1 VSDLTGEIIDNRY
14 ELKRVV
20 AAGGMATIYYA
31 LDLRLD
37 RPVAVKIM
45 HPHLANDED
54 FVSRFIREAKAA
66 AALAHP
72 NIVAI
77 QDQGWNQG
85 GVPAV
90 FIVMEYIEG
99 FTLRDLIN
107 EQGALGVTESLRY
120 FAPVIAAMSAAH
132 SAGILHRDI
141 KPENI
146 LISKDGR
153 VKIADFGLAKG
164 PQLGATLTVESSV
177 ILGSVSY
184 LSPEQVQRGLSDV
197 RSDVYSLGIVLF
209 EMLTGKKPF
218 DGESPIQIAYMHVN
232 ENISAPSVLNPS
244 IPIELDEIVLKA
256 AANNPDKRYK
266 DAGAMQEQVLG
277 LLTKLDPNRRQMSL
291 ELDIPIPKSKISKS
305 SKKSKEKRSKF
316 ELLKNVTTQ
325 LDLKRGNPMRENT
338 NSTAKTAKGKRKVSN
353 RVKRNRFIALAIV
366 VLIIATT
373 WYKISGPGNKIL
385 IPSLAGMT
393 QNQAAKTIEKLGL
406 KIDVTEKV
414 FSEDVPTGKIITS
427 DPAGGGRVDVAGT
440 VHLIIS
446 KGKERIKVPELTGLT
461 IDSATVALDE
471 ANLKIGRVTEEF
483 SATLE
488 AGFLIGSNPAASS
501 DVRKDSTVD
510 LIVSKGIEQVKVS
523 NYQGKTSDQAQN
535 ELSAAGLIVSSKYEY
550 SDNIPVGT
558 VISQT
563 PNDVATVGKGEKIT
577 LVISKGPSKIFIPNV
592 YSLSKLAATKILEDL
607 GFKVEYK
614 YMAKKKMV
622 TNISP
627 KSGVAVTPGSTVTI
641 TLG

>member
-1 VSDLTGEIIDNRY
+1 MSDLTGELIDNRY
-14 ELKRVV
+14 QLKRVV

-54 FVSRFIREAKAA
+54 FVGRFIREAKAA

-77 QDQGWNQG
+77 QDQGWNEG

-99 FTLRDLIN
+99 FTLRDVIA

-120 FAPVIAAMSAAH
+120 FAPVISAMSAAH
-132 SAGILHRDI
+132 KAGILHRDI

-153 VKIADFGLAKG
+153 VKVADFGLAKG
-164 PQLGATLTVESSV
+164 AQLGSTLTVESSV

-184 LSPEQVQRGLSDV
+184 LSPEQVQRGLSDM

-232 ENISAPSVLNPS
+232 ENVAAPSTLNPS
-244 IPIELDEIVLKA
+244 IPSELDEIVLKA
-256 AANNPDKRYK
+256 TANNPDKRFK
-266 DAGAMQEQVLG
+266 DAGAMHEKVLA

-291 ELDIPIPKSKISKS
+291 ELDIPIPKGKSPKKKRDKS
-305 SKKSKEKRSKF
+305 SKF
-316 ELLKNVTTQ
+316 DIIKNITTQ
-325 LDLKRGNPMRENT
+325 LDLKRGNEMRET
-338 NSTAKTAKGKRKVSN
+338 SGTSKRKRKVSN
-353 RVKRNRFIALAIV
+353 RVKRNRAIALLIV
-366 VLIIATT
+366 LLIIGTS
-373 WYKISGPGNKIL
+373 WYRISGPGNKIVV
-385 IPSLAGMT
+385 PSLAGMSQT
-393 QNQAAKTIEKLGL
+393 QAASAVAELGL
-406 KIDVTEKV
+406 KVDVIQEV
-414 FSEDVPTGKIITS
+414 FSEDIPKGKVITS
-427 DPAGGGRVDVAGT
+427 DPAGGGRVEIAGT

-446 KGKERIKVPELTGLT
+446 KGKDRIEVPDLVGLTVEEAAAALKKSDLKVGRVSEKYSDTFETGLL
-461 IDSATVALDE
+461 IDGIPTS
-471 ANLKIGRVTEEF
+471 
-483 SATLE
+483 
-488 AGFLIGSNPAASS
+488 GSP
-501 DVRKDSTVD
+501 VRKDSTVD
-510 LIVSKGIEQVKVS
+510 LIVSKGLEQVELT
-523 NYQGKTSDQAQN
+523 NFQGKTSDQAQS
-535 ELSAAGLIVSSKYEY
+535 ELTAAGLIVSSKYEY
-550 SDNIPVGT
+550 SDSIPVGT

-563 PNDVATVGKGEKIT
+563 PSDVSTIGKGQKIE

-607 GFKVEYK
+607 GFKVEFK
-614 YMAKKKMV
+614 YIAKKKSV

-627 KSGVAVTPGSTVTI
+627 KSGTAATPGSTVTI

>member
-1 VSDLTGEIIDNRY
+1 MSDLTGELIDNRY
-14 ELKRVV
+14 LLKRVV

-54 FVSRFIREAKAA
+54 FVGRFIREAKAA

-77 QDQGWNQG
+77 QDQGWNES

-99 FTLRDLIN
+99 FTLRDVIS
-107 EQGALGVTESLRY
+107 EQGALGVNESLRY
-120 FAPVIAAMSAAH
+120 FAPVLSAMSAAH
-132 SAGILHRDI
+132 KSGILHRDI

-164 PQLGATLTVESSV
+164 AQLGSTLTVESSV

-184 LSPEQVQRGLSDV
+184 LSPEQVQRGLSDM

-218 DGESPIQIAYMHVN
+218 DGETPIQIAYMHVN
-232 ENISAPSVLNPS
+232 ENVAAPSTLNSS
-244 IPIELDEIVLKA
+244 IPADLDEIVLKA
-256 AANNPDKRYK
+256 TANNPDKRFK
-266 DAGAMQEQVLG
+266 DAGEMHEQVLA
-277 LLTKLDPNRRQMSL
+277 LLTKLDPIRRQMSL
-291 ELDIPIPKSKISKS
+291 ELDIPIPKGKS
-305 SKKSKEKRSKF
+305 PKRKREKPNKF
-316 ELLKNVTTQ
+316 DIIKNITTQ
-325 LDLKRGNPMRENT
+325 LDLKRGNVMRENSGT
-338 NSTAKTAKGKRKVSN
+338 TKRKRKVSN
-353 RVKRNRFIALAIV
+353 RVKRNRAIALLIV
-366 VLIIATT
+366 LLIIGTS
-373 WYKISGPGNKIL
+373 WYRISGPGNKIVV
-385 IPSLAGMT
+385 PSLAGMSQT
-393 QNQAAKTIEKLGL
+393 QAAKAVAELGL
-406 KIDVTEKV
+406 KVDVIQEV
-414 FSEDVPTGKIITS
+414 FSEDVPKGKVITS

-440 VHLIIS
+440 VHLIVS
-446 KGKERIKVPELTGLT
+446 KGKDRIEVPNLAGLT
-461 IDSATVALDE
+461 IEEAIALLKSK
-471 ANLKIGRVTEEF
+471 NLKIGRVNEVF
-483 SATLE
+483 SDELE
-488 AGFLIGSNPAASS
+488 AGLLIDGNPSSGSP
-501 DVRKDSTVD
+501 VRKDSTID
-510 LIVSKGIEQVKVS
+510 LIVSKGLEQVELS
-523 NYQGKTSDQAQN
+523 NFQGKTSDQAQS
-535 ELSAAGLIVSSKYEY
+535 ELTAAGLIVSSKYEY
-550 SDNIPVGT
+550 SDSIPIGT

-563 PNDVATVGKGEKIT
+563 PSDVSTVGKGEKIE

-607 GFKVEYK
+607 GFKVEFK
-614 YMAKKKMV
+614 YIAKKKSV
-622 TNISP
+622 TNVSP
-627 KSGVAVTPGSTVTI
+627 KTGTAVTPGSTVTI

>member
-1 VSDLTGEIIDNRY
+1 MSDLTGEIIDNRY
-14 ELKRVV
+14 QLKRVV

-54 FVSRFIREAKAA
+54 FVGRFIREAKAA

-77 QDQGWNQG
+77 QDQGWNEG

-99 FTLRDLIN
+99 FTLRDVIA

-120 FAPVIAAMSAAH
+120 FAPVIAAMSVAH
-132 SAGILHRDI
+132 NAGILHRDI

-184 LSPEQVQRGLSDV
+184 LSPEQVQRGLSDM

-232 ENISAPSVLNPS
+232 ENVAAPSTLNAS
-244 IPIELDEIVLKA
+244 IPPELDEIVLKA
-256 AANNPDKRYK
+256 TANNPDKRFK
-266 DAGAMQEQVLG
+266 DAGAMQEQVLT

-291 ELDIPIPKSKISKS
+291 ELDIPIPKGKAP
-305 SKKSKEKRSKF
+305 KKKREKLGK
-316 ELLKNVTTQ
+316 LDILKNITTQ
-325 LDLKRGNPMRENT
+325 LDLKRSNVMRESSGT
-338 NSTAKTAKGKRKVSN
+338 TKRKRKVST
-353 RVKRNRFIALAIV
+353 RVKRNRAIALLIV
-366 VLIIATT
+366 LTIVAAS
-373 WYKISGPGNKIL
+373 WYKISGPGNKIA

-393 QNQAAKTIEKLGL
+393 QKQAAKTVAELGL
-406 KIDVTEKV
+406 SVDVTEKV
-414 FSEDVPTGKIITS
+414 FSEDVPIGKVITS
-427 DPAGGGRVDVAGT
+427 DPAGGGRVAIAGT

-446 KGKERIKVPELTGLT
+446 KGKERLEVPELVGLT
-461 IDSATVALDE
+461 IELATAALNE
-471 ANLKIGRVTEEF
+471 KNLKIGRVTEKF

-488 AGFLIGSNPAASS
+488 AGLLIDGNPASGS
-501 DVRKDSTVD
+501 EVRKDSTVD
-510 LIVSKGIEQVKVS
+510 LIVSKGIEQVELT
-523 NYQGKTSDQAQN
+523 NFQGKTSDQAQS
-535 ELSAAGLIVSSKYEY
+535 ELTAAGLIVSSKYEY
-550 SDNIPVGT
+550 SDTIPVGT

-563 PNDVATVGKGEKIT
+563 PSDVATVGKGEKVLLI
-577 LVISKGPSKIFIPNV
+577 ISKGPSKIFVPNV

-607 GFKVEYK
+607 GFKVEFK
-614 YMAKKKMV
+614 YIAKKKSV

-627 KSGVAVTPGSTVTI
+627 KSGTAVSPGSTVTI

>member
-1 VSDLTGEIIDNRY
+1 MSDLTGELIDNRY
-14 ELKRVV
+14 QLKRVV

-54 FVSRFIREAKAA
+54 FVGRFIREAKAA

-77 QDQGWNQG
+77 QDQGWNEG

-99 FTLRDLIN
+99 FTLRDVIA

-120 FAPVIAAMSAAH
+120 FAPVISAMSAAH
-132 SAGILHRDI
+132 KAGILHRDI

-153 VKIADFGLAKG
+153 VKVADFGLAKG
-164 PQLGATLTVESSV
+164 AQLGSTLTVESSV

-184 LSPEQVQRGLSDV
+184 LSPEQVQRGLSDM

-232 ENISAPSVLNPS
+232 ENVAAPSTLNPS
-244 IPIELDEIVLKA
+244 IPSELDEIVLKA
-256 AANNPDKRYK
+256 TANNPDKRFK
-266 DAGAMQEQVLG
+266 DAGAMHEQVLA

-291 ELDIPIPKSKISKS
+291 ELDIPIPKGKSPKKKRDKS
-305 SKKSKEKRSKF
+305 SKF
-316 ELLKNVTTQ
+316 DIIKNITTQ
-325 LDLKRGNPMRENT
+325 LDLKRGNEMRET
-338 NSTAKTAKGKRKVSN
+338 SGTSKRKRKVSN
-353 RVKRNRFIALAIV
+353 RVKRNRAIALLIV
-366 VLIIATT
+366 LLIIGTS
-373 WYKISGPGNKIL
+373 WYRISGPGNKIVV
-385 IPSLAGMT
+385 PSLAGMSQT
-393 QNQAAKTIEKLGL
+393 QAASAVAELGL
-406 KIDVTEKV
+406 KVDVIQEV
-414 FSEDVPTGKIITS
+414 FSEDIPKGKVITS
-427 DPAGGGRVDVAGT
+427 DPAGGGRVEIAGT

-446 KGKERIKVPELTGLT
+446 KGKDRIEVPDLAGLTVEEAAAALKKSDLKVGRVSEKYSDTFETGLL
-461 IDSATVALDE
+461 IDGIPAS
-471 ANLKIGRVTEEF
+471 
-483 SATLE
+483 
-488 AGFLIGSNPAASS
+488 GSP
-501 DVRKDSTVD
+501 VRKDSTVD
-510 LIVSKGIEQVKVS
+510 LIVSKGLEQVELT
-523 NYQGKTSDQAQN
+523 NFQGKTSDQAQS
-535 ELSAAGLIVSSKYEY
+535 ELTAAGLIVSSKYEY
-550 SDNIPVGT
+550 SDSIPVGT

-563 PNDVATVGKGEKIT
+563 PSDVSSIGKGQKIE

-607 GFKVEYK
+607 GFKVEFK
-614 YMAKKKMV
+614 YIAKKKSV

-627 KSGVAVTPGSTVTI
+627 KSGTAATPGSTVTI

>member
-1 VSDLTGEIIDNRY
+1 VSDLTGELIDNRY
-14 ELKRVV
+14 QLKRVV

-54 FVSRFIREAKAA
+54 FVGRFIREAKAA

-77 QDQGWNQG
+77 QDQGWNEG

-99 FTLRDLIN
+99 FTLRDVIA

-120 FAPVIAAMSAAH
+120 FAPVISAMSAAH
-132 SAGILHRDI
+132 KAGILHRDI

-153 VKIADFGLAKG
+153 VKVADFGLAKG
-164 PQLGATLTVESSV
+164 AQLGSTLTVESSV

-184 LSPEQVQRGLSDV
+184 LSPEQVQRGLSDM

-232 ENISAPSVLNPS
+232 ENVAAPSTLNPS
-244 IPIELDEIVLKA
+244 IPSELDEIVLKA
-256 AANNPDKRYK
+256 TANNPDKRFK
-266 DAGAMQEQVLG
+266 DAGAMHEQVLA

-291 ELDIPIPKSKISKS
+291 ELDIPIPKGKSPKKKRDKS
-305 SKKSKEKRSKF
+305 SKF
-316 ELLKNVTTQ
+316 DIIKNITTQ
-325 LDLKRGNPMRENT
+325 LDLKRGHEMRET
-338 NSTAKTAKGKRKVSN
+338 SGTSKRKRKVSN
-353 RVKRNRFIALAIV
+353 RVKRNRAIALLIV
-366 VLIIATT
+366 LLIIGTS
-373 WYKISGPGNKIL
+373 WYRISGPGNRIVV
-385 IPSLAGMT
+385 PSLAGMSQT
-393 QNQAAKTIEKLGL
+393 QAASAVAELGL
-406 KIDVTEKV
+406 KVDVIQEV
-414 FSEDVPTGKIITS
+414 FSEDIPKGKVITS
-427 DPAGGGRVDVAGT
+427 DPAGGGRVEIAGT

-446 KGKERIKVPELTGLT
+446 KGKDRIEVPDLVGLTVEEAAAALKKSDLKVGRVSEKYSDTFETGLL
-461 IDSATVALDE
+461 IDGIPTS
-471 ANLKIGRVTEEF
+471 
-483 SATLE
+483 
-488 AGFLIGSNPAASS
+488 GSP
-501 DVRKDSTVD
+501 VRKDSTVD
-510 LIVSKGIEQVKVS
+510 LIVSKGLEQIDLANFK
-523 NYQGKTSDQAQN
+523 GKTSDQAQS
-535 ELSAAGLIVSSKYEY
+535 ELTAAGLIVSSKYEY
-550 SDNIPVGT
+550 SDSIPVGT

-563 PNDVATVGKGEKIT
+563 PSDVSTIGKGQKIE

-607 GFKVEYK
+607 GFKVEFK
-614 YMAKKKMV
+614 YIAKKKSV

-627 KSGVAVTPGSTVTI
+627 KSGTAATPGSTVTI

>member
-1 VSDLTGEIIDNRY
+1 MSDLTGELIDNRY
-14 ELKRVV
+14 LLKRVV

-54 FVSRFIREAKAA
+54 FVGRFIREAKAA

-77 QDQGWNQG
+77 QDQGWNESG
-85 GVPAV
+85 IPAV

-99 FTLRDLIN
+99 FTLRDVISD
-107 EQGALGVTESLRY
+107 QGALGVNESLRY
-120 FAPVIAAMSAAH
+120 FAPVLSAMSAAH
-132 SAGILHRDI
+132 KSGILHRDI

-153 VKIADFGLAKG
+153 VKVADFGLAKG
-164 PQLGATLTVESSV
+164 AQLGSTLTVESSV

-184 LSPEQVQRGLSDV
+184 LSPEQVQRGLSDM

-218 DGESPIQIAYMHVN
+218 DGETPIQIAYMHVN
-232 ENISAPSVLNPS
+232 ENVAAPSTLNSS
-244 IPIELDEIVLKA
+244 IPAELDEIVLKA
-256 AANNPDKRYK
+256 TANNPDKRFK
-266 DAGAMQEQVLG
+266 DAGEMHEQVLA

-291 ELDIPIPKSKISKS
+291 ELDIPIPKGKS
-305 SKKSKEKRSKF
+305 SKRKREKPSKF
-316 ELLKNVTTQ
+316 DIIKNITTQ
-325 LDLKRGNPMRENT
+325 LDLKRGNVMRENSGT
-338 NSTAKTAKGKRKVSN
+338 TKRKRKVSN
-353 RVKRNRFIALAIV
+353 RVKRNRAIALLIV
-366 VLIIATT
+366 LLIIGTS
-373 WYKISGPGNKIL
+373 WYRISGPGNKIVV
-385 IPSLAGMT
+385 PSLAGMSQT
-393 QNQAAKTIEKLGL
+393 QAANAVAELGL
-406 KIDVTEKV
+406 KVDVIQEV
-414 FSEDVPTGKIITS
+414 FSEDVPKGKVLTS

-446 KGKERIKVPELTGLT
+446 KGKDRIEVPDLAGLT
-461 IDSATVALDE
+461 VEAAAALLKSK
-471 ANLKIGRVTEEF
+471 NLKIGRVSEVF
-483 SATLE
+483 SDELE
-488 AGFLIGSNPAASS
+488 AGLLIDGNPSSGSP
-501 DVRKDSTVD
+501 VRKDSTID
-510 LIVSKGIEQVKVS
+510 LIISKGLEQVELS
-523 NYQGKTSDQAQN
+523 NFQGKTSDQAQS
-535 ELSAAGLIVSSKYEY
+535 ELTAAGLIVSSKYEY
-550 SDNIPVGT
+550 SDSIPIGT

-563 PNDVATVGKGEKIT
+563 PSDVSTVGKGEKIE

-607 GFKVEYK
+607 GFKVEFK
-614 YMAKKKMV
+614 YIAKKKSV
-622 TNISP
+622 TNVSP
-627 KSGVAVTPGSTVTI
+627 KTGTAVTPGSTVTI

>member
-1 VSDLTGEIIDNRY
+1 MSDLTGELIDNRY
-14 ELKRVV
+14 QLKRVV

-54 FVSRFIREAKAA
+54 FVGRFIREAKAA

-77 QDQGWNQG
+77 QDQGWNEG

-99 FTLRDLIN
+99 FTLRDVIA

-120 FAPVIAAMSAAH
+120 FAPVISAMSAAH
-132 SAGILHRDI
+132 KAGILHRDI

-153 VKIADFGLAKG
+153 VKVADFGLAKG
-164 PQLGATLTVESSV
+164 AQLGSTLTVESSV

-184 LSPEQVQRGLSDV
+184 LSPEQVQRGLSDM

-232 ENISAPSVLNPS
+232 ENVAAPSTLNSS
-244 IPIELDEIVLKA
+244 IPSELDEIVLKA
-256 AANNPDKRYK
+256 TANNPDKRFK
-266 DAGAMQEQVLG
+266 DAGAMHEQVLA

-291 ELDIPIPKSKISKS
+291 ELDIPIPKGKSPKKKRDKS
-305 SKKSKEKRSKF
+305 SKF
-316 ELLKNVTTQ
+316 DIIKNITTQ
-325 LDLKRGNPMRENT
+325 LDLKRSNEMRET
-338 NSTAKTAKGKRKVSN
+338 SGTSKRKRKVSN
-353 RVKRNRFIALAIV
+353 RVKRNRAIALLIV
-366 VLIIATT
+366 LLIIGTS
-373 WYKISGPGNKIL
+373 WYRISGPGNKIVV
-385 IPSLAGMT
+385 PSLAGMSQT
-393 QNQAAKTIEKLGL
+393 QAASAVAELGL
-406 KIDVTEKV
+406 KVDVIQEV
-414 FSEDVPTGKIITS
+414 FSEDIPKGKVITS
-427 DPAGGGRVDVAGT
+427 DPAGGGRVEIAGT

-446 KGKERIKVPELTGLT
+446 KGKDRIEVPDLVGLTVEEAAAALKKSDLKVGRVSEKYSDTFETGLL
-461 IDSATVALDE
+461 IDGIPAS
-471 ANLKIGRVTEEF
+471 
-483 SATLE
+483 
-488 AGFLIGSNPAASS
+488 GSP
-501 DVRKDSTVD
+501 VRKDSTVD
-510 LIVSKGIEQVKVS
+510 LIVSKGLEQVELT
-523 NYQGKTSDQAQN
+523 NFQGKTSDQAQS
-535 ELSAAGLIVSSKYEY
+535 ELTAAGLIVSSKYEY
-550 SDNIPVGT
+550 SDSIPVGT

-563 PNDVATVGKGEKIT
+563 PSDVSTIGKGQKIE

-607 GFKVEYK
+607 GFKVEFK
-614 YMAKKKMV
+614 YIAKKKSV

-627 KSGVAVTPGSTVTI
+627 KSGTAATPGSTVTI

>member
-1 VSDLTGEIIDNRY
+1 
-14 ELKRVV
+14 
-20 AAGGMATIYYA
+20 MATIYHA

-37 RPVAVKIM
+37 RQVAVKIM

-54 FVSRFIREAKAA
+54 FVNRFIREAKAA
-66 AALAHP
+66 ATLSHP

-77 QDQGWNQG
+77 QDQGWNEG

-99 FTLRDLIN
+99 FTLRDVITD
-107 EQGALGVTESLRY
+107 QGALGATEALRY
-120 FAPVIAAMSAAH
+120 FAPVVSAMAAAH
-132 SAGILHRDI
+132 KHGILHRDI

-164 PQLGATLTVESSV
+164 AEIGSTLTVESSV

-184 LSPEQVQRGLSDV
+184 LSPEQVQRGVSDV

-232 ENISAPSVLNPS
+232 ENIPAPSS
-244 IPIELDEIVLKA
+244 ITPTVPPELDEIVLKA

-277 LLTKLDPNRRQMSL
+277 VLSKLDPKRRQMSL
-291 ELDIPIPKSKISKS
+291 ELDIPIPRAKIEKKKRNKLDILKSI
-305 SKKSKEKRSKF
+305 
-316 ELLKNVTTQ
+316 TTQ
-325 LDLKRGNPMRENT
+325 IDLKRSNPMRENT
-338 NSTAKTAKGKRKVSN
+338 NSAKSNTGQTKRKRKASR
-353 RVKRNRFIALAIV
+353 RVKRNRAIALTIV
-366 VLIIATT
+366 LLIVLGS
-373 WYKISGPGNKIL
+373 WYKISGPGTKIA
-385 IPSLAGMT
+385 IPSLAGMSQT
-393 QNQAAKTIEKLGL
+393 QAAKTVGALGL
-406 KIDVTEKV
+406 KVDVKESV
-414 FSEDVPTGKIITS
+414 FSEDVAKGKVITS
-427 DPAGGGRVDVAGT
+427 DPAGGGRVAIAGT

-446 KGKERIKVPELTGLT
+446 KGKERIQVPELAGLT
-461 IDSATVALDE
+461 IEDATTALND
-471 ANLKIGRVTEEF
+471 AKLKVGRVTEKF
-483 SATLE
+483 SASQE
-488 AGFLIGSNPAASS
+488 AGLLIDGSPASGS

-510 LIVSKGIEQVKVS
+510 LIVSKGIEQVALT
-523 NYQGKTSDQAQN
+523 NYQGKTSDEAQN
-535 ELSAAGLIVSSKYEY
+535 ELTSAGLIVSSQYEY
-550 SDNIPVGT
+550 SDTIPIGT
-558 VISQT
+558 VISQN
-563 PNDVATVGKGEKIT
+563 PSDVTTVAKGEKVT
-577 LVISKGPSKIFIPNV
+577 LIVSKGPSKIFVPNV

-607 GFKVEYK
+607 GFKVDYR
-614 YMAKKKMV
+614 YIAKKKTV

-627 KSGVAVTPGSTVTI
+627 KVGAAVKPGSTITI

>member
-1 VSDLTGEIIDNRY
+1 MSDLTGELIDNRY
-14 ELKRVV
+14 QLQRVV
-20 AAGGMATIYYA
+20 ASGGMATIYHA

-37 RPVAVKIM
+37 RQVAVKIM

-54 FVSRFIREAKAA
+54 FVGRFIREAKAA

-77 QDQGWNQG
+77 QDQGWNEG

-99 FTLRDLIN
+99 FTLRDVIA

-120 FAPVIAAMSAAH
+120 FAPVISAMSAAH
-132 SAGILHRDI
+132 KNGILHRDL

-153 VKIADFGLAKG
+153 VKVADFGLAKG

-184 LSPEQVQRGLSDV
+184 LSPEQVQRGLSDM

-232 ENISAPSVLNPS
+232 ENVMAPSTLNS
-244 IPIELDEIVLKA
+244 NIPPELDEIVLKA
-256 AANNPDKRYK
+256 TANNPDKRFK
-266 DAGAMQEQVLG
+266 DAGALQEQILA
-277 LLTKLDPNRRQMSL
+277 LLAKLDPNRRQMSL
-291 ELDIPIPKSKISKS
+291 ELDIPIPKAKAPK
-305 SKKSKEKRSKF
+305 KKSEKRGK
-316 ELLKNVTTQ
+316 LDIIKNITTQ
-325 LDLKRGNPMRENT
+325 LDLKRGNVMRET
-338 NSTAKTAKGKRKVSN
+338 SGATKRKRKVSA
-353 RVKRNRFIALAIV
+353 RVKRNRAIAILIVLLIV
-366 VLIIATT
+366 VTS
-373 WYKISGPGNKIL
+373 WYRISGPGNKIVV
-385 IPSLAGMT
+385 PSLAGMSQT
-393 QNQAAKTIEKLGL
+393 QAAKTVAELGL
-406 KIDVTEKV
+406 KVEVTQEV
-414 FSEDVPTGKIITS
+414 FSEDVPKGKVITS
-427 DPAGGGRVDVAGT
+427 DPAGGGRVEIAGT
-440 VHLIIS
+440 VNLIIS
-446 KGKERIKVPELTGLT
+446 KGQDRIKVPDLVGLT
-461 IDSATVALDE
+461 LESAAAVLKSSD
-471 ANLKIGRVTEEF
+471 LKIGRVSEKF
-483 SATLE
+483 SENFE
-488 AGFLIGSNPAASS
+488 AGLLIDGNPSSGSP
-501 DVRKDSTVD
+501 VRKDSSID
-510 LIVSKGIEQVKVS
+510 LIISKGLEQVELT
-523 NYQGKTSDQAQN
+523 NFQGKTSDQAQS
-535 ELSAAGLIVSSKYEY
+535 ELTAAGLIANSKYEY
-550 SDNIPVGT
+550 SDTIPIGT

-563 PNDVATVGKGEKIT
+563 PSDVSTVGKGEKIT

-607 GFKVEYK
+607 GFKVEFK
-614 YMAKKKMV
+614 YIAKKKSV

-627 KSGVAVTPGSTVTI
+627 KSGTAVSPGSTVTI

>member
-1 VSDLTGEIIDNRY
+1 MSDLTGELIDNRY
-14 ELKRVV
+14 QLKRVV

-54 FVSRFIREAKAA
+54 FVGRFIREAKAA

-77 QDQGWNQG
+77 QDQGWNEG

-99 FTLRDLIN
+99 FTLRDVIA

-120 FAPVIAAMSAAH
+120 FAPVISAMSAAH
-132 SAGILHRDI
+132 KAGILHRDI

-153 VKIADFGLAKG
+153 VKVADFGLAKG
-164 PQLGATLTVESSV
+164 AQLGSTLTVESSV

-184 LSPEQVQRGLSDV
+184 LSPEQVQRGLSDM

-232 ENISAPSVLNPS
+232 ENVAAPSTLNPS
-244 IPIELDEIVLKA
+244 IPSELDEIVLKA
-256 AANNPDKRYK
+256 TANNPDKRFK
-266 DAGAMQEQVLG
+266 DAGAMHEQVLA

-291 ELDIPIPKSKISKS
+291 ELDIPIPKGKSPKKKRDKS
-305 SKKSKEKRSKF
+305 SKF
-316 ELLKNVTTQ
+316 DIIKNITTQ
-325 LDLKRGNPMRENT
+325 LDLKRGNEMRET
-338 NSTAKTAKGKRKVSN
+338 SGTSKRKRKVSN
-353 RVKRNRFIALAIV
+353 RVKRNRAIALLIV
-366 VLIIATT
+366 LLIIGTS
-373 WYKISGPGNKIL
+373 WYRISGPGNKIVV
-385 IPSLAGMT
+385 PSLAGMSQT
-393 QNQAAKTIEKLGL
+393 QAASAVAEMGL
-406 KIDVTEKV
+406 KVDVIQEV
-414 FSEDVPTGKIITS
+414 FSEDIPKGKVITS
-427 DPAGGGRVDVAGT
+427 DPAGGGRVEIAGT

-446 KGKERIKVPELTGLT
+446 KGKDRIEVPDLAGLTVEEAAAALKKSDLKVGRVSEKYSDTFETGLL
-461 IDSATVALDE
+461 IDGIPTS
-471 ANLKIGRVTEEF
+471 
-483 SATLE
+483 
-488 AGFLIGSNPAASS
+488 GSP
-501 DVRKDSTVD
+501 VRKDSTVD
-510 LIVSKGIEQVKVS
+510 LIVSKGLEQVELT
-523 NYQGKTSDQAQN
+523 NFQGKTSDQAQS
-535 ELSAAGLIVSSKYEY
+535 ELTAAGLIVSSKYEY
-550 SDNIPVGT
+550 SDSIPVGT

-563 PNDVATVGKGEKIT
+563 PSDVSTIGKGQKIE

-607 GFKVEYK
+607 GFKVEFK
-614 YMAKKKMV
+614 YIAKKKSV

-627 KSGVAVTPGSTVTI
+627 KSGTAATPGSTVTI

>member
-1 VSDLTGEIIDNRY
+1 MSDLTGELIDNRY
-14 ELKRVV
+14 QLKRVV

-54 FVSRFIREAKAA
+54 FVGRFIREAKAA

-77 QDQGWNQG
+77 QDQGWNEG

-99 FTLRDLIN
+99 FTLRDVIA

-120 FAPVIAAMSAAH
+120 FAPVISAMSAAH
-132 SAGILHRDI
+132 KAGILHRDI

-153 VKIADFGLAKG
+153 VKVADFGLAKG
-164 PQLGATLTVESSV
+164 AQLGSTLTVESSV

-184 LSPEQVQRGLSDV
+184 LSPEQVQRGLSDM

-232 ENISAPSVLNPS
+232 ENVAAPSTLNSS
-244 IPIELDEIVLKA
+244 IPSELDEIVLKA
-256 AANNPDKRYK
+256 TANNPDKRFK
-266 DAGAMQEQVLG
+266 DAGAMHEQVLA

-291 ELDIPIPKSKISKS
+291 ELDIPIPKGKSPKKKRDKS
-305 SKKSKEKRSKF
+305 SKF
-316 ELLKNVTTQ
+316 DIIKNITTQ
-325 LDLKRGNPMRENT
+325 LDLKRGNEMRET
-338 NSTAKTAKGKRKVSN
+338 SGTSKRKRKVSN
-353 RVKRNRFIALAIV
+353 RVKRNRAIALLIV
-366 VLIIATT
+366 LLIIGTS
-373 WYKISGPGNKIL
+373 WYRISGPGNKIVV
-385 IPSLAGMT
+385 PSLAGMSQT
-393 QNQAAKTIEKLGL
+393 QAASAVAELGL
-406 KIDVTEKV
+406 KVDVIQEV
-414 FSEDVPTGKIITS
+414 FSEDIPKGKVITS
-427 DPAGGGRVDVAGT
+427 DPAGGGRVEIAGT

-446 KGKERIKVPELTGLT
+446 KGKDRIEVPDLVGLTVEEAAAALKKSDLKVGRVSEKYSDTFETGLL
-461 IDSATVALDE
+461 IDGIPAS
-471 ANLKIGRVTEEF
+471 
-483 SATLE
+483 
-488 AGFLIGSNPAASS
+488 GSP
-501 DVRKDSTVD
+501 VRKDSTVD
-510 LIVSKGIEQVKVS
+510 LIVSKGLEQVELT
-523 NYQGKTSDQAQN
+523 NFQGKTSDQAQS
-535 ELSAAGLIVSSKYEY
+535 ELTAAGLIVSSKYEY
-550 SDNIPVGT
+550 SDSIPVGT

-563 PNDVATVGKGEKIT
+563 PSDVSTIGKGQKIE

-607 GFKVEYK
+607 GFKVEFK
-614 YMAKKKMV
+614 YIAKKKSV

-627 KSGVAVTPGSTVTI
+627 KSGTAATPGSTVTI

>member
-1 VSDLTGEIIDNRY
+1 
-14 ELKRVV
+14 
-20 AAGGMATIYYA
+20 MATIYHA

-37 RPVAVKIM
+37 RQVAVKIM

-54 FVSRFIREAKAA
+54 FVNRFIREAKAA
-66 AALAHP
+66 ATLSHP

-77 QDQGWNQG
+77 QDQGWNEG

-99 FTLRDLIN
+99 FTLRDVITD
-107 EQGALGVTESLRY
+107 QGALGATEALRY
-120 FAPVIAAMSAAH
+120 FAPVVSAMAAAH
-132 SAGILHRDI
+132 KHGILHRDI

-164 PQLGATLTVESSV
+164 AEIGSTLTVESSV

-184 LSPEQVQRGLSDV
+184 LSPEQVQRGVSDV

-232 ENISAPSVLNPS
+232 ENIPAPSS
-244 IPIELDEIVLKA
+244 ITPTVPPELDEIVLKA

-277 LLTKLDPNRRQMSL
+277 VLSKLDPKRRQMSL
-291 ELDIPIPKSKISKS
+291 ELDIPIPRAKIEKKKRNKLDILKSI
-305 SKKSKEKRSKF
+305 
-316 ELLKNVTTQ
+316 TTQ
-325 LDLKRGNPMRENT
+325 IDLKRSNPMRENT
-338 NSTAKTAKGKRKVSN
+338 NSAKSNTGQTKRKRKASK
-353 RVKRNRFIALAIV
+353 RVKRNRAIALTIV
-366 VLIIATT
+366 LLIVLGS
-373 WYKISGPGNKIL
+373 WYKISGPGTKIA
-385 IPSLAGMT
+385 IPSLAGMSQT
-393 QNQAAKTIEKLGL
+393 QAAKTVGALGL
-406 KIDVTEKV
+406 KVDVKESV
-414 FSEDVPTGKIITS
+414 FSEDVAKGKVITS
-427 DPAGGGRVDVAGT
+427 DPAGGGRVAIAGT

-446 KGKERIKVPELTGLT
+446 KGKERIQVPELAGLT
-461 IDSATVALDE
+461 IEDATTALND
-471 ANLKIGRVTEEF
+471 AKLKVGRVTEKF
-483 SATLE
+483 SASQE
-488 AGFLIGSNPAASS
+488 AGLLIDGSPASGS

-510 LIVSKGIEQVKVS
+510 LIVSKGIEQVALT
-523 NYQGKTSDQAQN
+523 NYQGKTSDEAQN
-535 ELSAAGLIVSSKYEY
+535 ELTSAGLIVSSQYEY
-550 SDNIPVGT
+550 SDTIPIGT
-558 VISQT
+558 VISQN
-563 PNDVATVGKGEKIT
+563 PSDVTTVAKGEKVT
-577 LVISKGPSKIFIPNV
+577 LIVSKGPSKIFVPNV

-607 GFKVEYK
+607 GFKVDYR
-614 YMAKKKMV
+614 YIAKKKTV

-627 KSGVAVTPGSTVTI
+627 KVGAAVKPGSTITI

>member
-1 VSDLTGEIIDNRY
+1 
-14 ELKRVV
+14 
-20 AAGGMATIYYA
+20 MATIYHA

-37 RPVAVKIM
+37 RQVAVKIM

-54 FVSRFIREAKAA
+54 FVNRFIREAKAA
-66 AALAHP
+66 ATLSHP

-77 QDQGWNQG
+77 QDQGWNEG

-99 FTLRDLIN
+99 FTLRDVITD
-107 EQGALGVTESLRY
+107 QGALGATEALRY
-120 FAPVIAAMSAAH
+120 FAPVVSAMAAAH
-132 SAGILHRDI
+132 KHGILHRDI

-164 PQLGATLTVESSV
+164 AEIGSTLTVESSV

-184 LSPEQVQRGLSDV
+184 LSPEQVQRGVSDV

-232 ENISAPSVLNPS
+232 ENIPAPSS
-244 IPIELDEIVLKA
+244 ITPTVPPELDEIVLKA

-277 LLTKLDPNRRQMSL
+277 VLTKLDPKRRQMSL
-291 ELDIPIPKSKISKS
+291 ELDIPIPRAKIEKKKRNKLDILKSI
-305 SKKSKEKRSKF
+305 
-316 ELLKNVTTQ
+316 TTQ
-325 LDLKRGNPMRENT
+325 IDLKRSNPMREKT
-338 NSTAKTAKGKRKVSN
+338 NSSKSNTGQTKRKRKVSK
-353 RVKRNRFIALAIV
+353 RVKRNRAIALTIV
-366 VLIIATT
+366 LLIVLGS
-373 WYKISGPGNKIL
+373 WYKISGPGTKIA
-385 IPSLAGMT
+385 IPSLAGMSQT
-393 QNQAAKTIEKLGL
+393 QAAKTVGALGL
-406 KIDVTEKV
+406 KVDVKESV
-414 FSEDVPTGKIITS
+414 FSEDVAKGKVITS
-427 DPAGGGRVDVAGT
+427 DPAGGGRVEIAGT

-446 KGKERIKVPELTGLT
+446 KGKERIQVPELAGLT
-461 IDSATVALDE
+461 IEDATTALND
-471 ANLKIGRVTEEF
+471 AKLKVGRVTEKF
-483 SATLE
+483 SASQE
-488 AGFLIGSNPAASS
+488 AGLLIDGSPASGS

-510 LIVSKGIEQVKVS
+510 LIVSKGIEQVALT
-523 NYQGKTSDQAQN
+523 NYQGKTSDEAQN
-535 ELSAAGLIVSSKYEY
+535 ELTSAGLIVSSQYEY
-550 SDNIPVGT
+550 SDTIPIGT

-563 PNDVATVGKGEKIT
+563 PSDVTTVAKGEKVT
-577 LVISKGPSKIFIPNV
+577 LIVSKGPSKIFVPNV

-607 GFKVEYK
+607 GFKVDYR
-614 YMAKKKMV
+614 YIGKKKTV

-627 KSGVAVTPGSTVTI
+627 KVGAAVKPGSTITI

>member
-1 VSDLTGEIIDNRY
+1 MSDLTGEIIDNRY
-14 ELKRVV
+14 QLKRVV

-54 FVSRFIREAKAA
+54 FVGRFIREAKAA

-77 QDQGWNQG
+77 QDQGWNEG

-99 FTLRDLIN
+99 FTLRDVIS

-132 SAGILHRDI
+132 GAGILHRDI

-184 LSPEQVQRGLSDV
+184 LSPEQVQRGLSDM

-232 ENISAPSVLNPS
+232 EKVAAPSTLNSS
-244 IPIELDEIVLKA
+244 IPPELDEIVLKA
-256 AANNPDKRYK
+256 TANNPDKRFK
-266 DAGAMQEQVLG
+266 DAGAMQEQVLT

-291 ELDIPIPKSKISKS
+291 ELDIPIPKGKAP
-305 SKKSKEKRSKF
+305 KKKREKLGK
-316 ELLKNVTTQ
+316 LDILKNITTQ
-325 LDLKRGNPMRENT
+325 LDLKRSNVMRET
-338 NSTAKTAKGKRKVSN
+338 SGIVKRKRKVST
-353 RVKRNRFIALAIV
+353 RVKRNRAIALLIVLTIV
-366 VLIIATT
+366 VAS
-373 WYKISGPGNKIL
+373 WYKISGPGNKIA

-393 QNQAAKTIEKLGL
+393 QGQAAKAVAELGL
-406 KIDVTEKV
+406 TVEVTDKV
-414 FSEDVPTGKIITS
+414 FSEDVPIGKVITS
-427 DPAGGGRVDVAGT
+427 DPAGGGRVAIAGT
-440 VHLIIS
+440 VNLIVS
-446 KGKERIKVPELTGLT
+446 KGKDRIEVPDLVGLT
-461 IDSATVALDE
+461 VELATAALKSK
-471 ANLKIGRVTEEF
+471 NLKIGRVTEQYNY
-483 SATLE
+483 TLE
-488 AGFLIGSNPAASS
+488 AGLIIDGNPSSGSPVRRDSS
-501 DVRKDSTVD
+501 VD
-510 LIVSKGIEQVKVS
+510 LMISKGMEQVELT
-523 NYQGKTSDQAQN
+523 NFQGKTSDEAQS
-535 ELSAAGLIVSSKYEY
+535 ELTAAGLIASSKYEY
-550 SDNIPVGT
+550 SDTIPIGT

-563 PNDVATVGKGEKIT
+563 PSDVSTVGKGEKIT
-577 LVISKGPSKIFIPNV
+577 IIISKGPSKIFVPNV

-607 GFKVEYK
+607 GFKVEFK
-614 YMAKKKMV
+614 YIAKKKSV

-627 KSGVAVTPGSTVTI
+627 KSGTAVAPGSTVTI

>member
-1 VSDLTGEIIDNRY
+1 MSDLTGEIIDNRY
-14 ELKRVV
+14 QLKRVV

-54 FVSRFIREAKAA
+54 FVARFIREAKAA

-77 QDQGWNQG
+77 QDQGWNEG

-99 FTLRDLIN
+99 FTLRDVIAD
-107 EQGALGVTESLRY
+107 QGALGVTDSLRY
-120 FAPVIAAMSAAH
+120 FAPVVAAMAAAH
-132 SAGILHRDI
+132 KVGILHRDI

-164 PQLGATLTVESSV
+164 PELGATLTVESSV

-184 LSPEQVQRGLSDV
+184 LSPEQVQRGVSDM

-232 ENISAPSVLNPS
+232 ENIPIPSTLNPS
-244 IPIELDEIVLKA
+244 ISPELDAIVLKA
-256 AANNPDKRYK
+256 AANNSDKRYK
-266 DAGAMQEQVLG
+266 DAGALQEEILALQA
-277 LLTKLDPNRRQMSL
+277 KLDPKRRQMSL
-291 ELDIPIPKSKISKS
+291 ELDIPIPKAKVD
-305 SKKSKEKRSKF
+305 KKKRSKM
-316 ELLKNVTTQ
+316 EILKSVTTQ
-325 LDLKRGNPMRENT
+325 IDLKRGNVMRENT
-338 NSTAKTAKGKRKVSN
+338 NSSSKRSTTAQTKRKRKTSG
-353 RVKRNRFIALAIV
+353 RVKRNRAIALFIV
-366 VLIIATT
+366 LLIIAAS
-373 WYKISGPGNKIL
+373 WYKISGPGNKIA

-393 QNQAAKTIEKLGL
+393 QSQAAKAVAELGL
-406 KIDVTEKV
+406 KIDVTEKI
-414 FSEDVPTGKIITS
+414 FSEDVAMGKVITS
-427 DPAGGGRVDVAGT
+427 DPAGGGRVAVAGT
-440 VHLIIS
+440 VHLILS
-446 KGKERIKVPELTGLT
+446 KGKERIQVPELVGLT
-461 IDSATVALDE
+461 IEEATAALEE
-471 ANLKIGRVTEEF
+471 AKLKVGRVTEKF
-483 SATLE
+483 STTQE
-488 AGFLIGSNPAASS
+488 AGLLVDGSPTSGS

-510 LIVSKGIEQVKVS
+510 LIVSKGIEQVALT
-523 NYQGKTSDQAQN
+523 NFQGKTSDEALN
-535 ELSAAGLIVSSKYEY
+535 ELTAAGLVVSSKYEY
-550 SDNIPVGT
+550 SDTVPIGT

-563 PNDVATVGKGEKIT
+563 PSDVTAVAKGEKII
-577 LVISKGPSKIFIPNV
+577 LAISKGPSKIFVPNV
-592 YSLSKLAATKILEDL
+592 YSLSKLAAAKILEDL
-607 GFKVEYK
+607 GFKVDFK
-614 YMAKKKMV
+614 YIGKKKSV

-627 KSGVAVTPGSTVTI
+627 KSGTAVTPGSTVTI

>member
-1 VSDLTGEIIDNRY
+1 
-14 ELKRVV
+14 
-20 AAGGMATIYYA
+20 MATIYHA

-37 RPVAVKIM
+37 RQVAVKIM

-54 FVSRFIREAKAA
+54 FVNRFIREAKAA
-66 AALAHP
+66 ATLSHP

-77 QDQGWNQG
+77 QDQGWNEG

-99 FTLRDLIN
+99 FTLRDVITD
-107 EQGALGVTESLRY
+107 QGALGATEALRY
-120 FAPVIAAMSAAH
+120 FAPVVSAMAAAH
-132 SAGILHRDI
+132 KHGILHRDI

-164 PQLGATLTVESSV
+164 AEIGSTLTVESSV

-184 LSPEQVQRGLSDV
+184 LSPEQVQRGVSDV

-232 ENISAPSVLNPS
+232 ENIPAPSS
-244 IPIELDEIVLKA
+244 ITPTVPPELDEIVLKA

-277 LLTKLDPNRRQMSL
+277 VLTKLDPKRRQMSL
-291 ELDIPIPKSKISKS
+291 ELDIPIPRAKIEKKKRNKLDILKSI
-305 SKKSKEKRSKF
+305 
-316 ELLKNVTTQ
+316 TTQ
-325 LDLKRGNPMRENT
+325 IDLKRSNPMRENT
-338 NSTAKTAKGKRKVSN
+338 NSAKSNTGQTTRKRKVSK
-353 RVKRNRFIALAIV
+353 RVKRNRAIALTIV
-366 VLIIATT
+366 LLIVLGS
-373 WYKISGPGNKIL
+373 WYKISGPGTKIA
-385 IPSLAGMT
+385 IPSLAGMSQT
-393 QNQAAKTIEKLGL
+393 QAAKTVGALGL
-406 KIDVTEKV
+406 KVDVKESV
-414 FSEDVPTGKIITS
+414 FSEDVAKGKVITS
-427 DPAGGGRVDVAGT
+427 DPAGGGRVEIAGT

-446 KGKERIKVPELTGLT
+446 KGKERIQVPELAGLT
-461 IDSATVALDE
+461 IEDATTALND
-471 ANLKIGRVTEEF
+471 AKLKVGRVTEKF
-483 SATLE
+483 SASQE
-488 AGFLIGSNPAASS
+488 AGLLIDGSPASGS

-510 LIVSKGIEQVKVS
+510 LIVSKGIEQVALT
-523 NYQGKTSDQAQN
+523 NYQGKTSDEAQN
-535 ELSAAGLIVSSKYEY
+535 ELTSAGLIVSSQYEY
-550 SDNIPVGT
+550 SDTIPIGT

-563 PNDVATVGKGEKIT
+563 PSDVTTVAKGEKVT
-577 LVISKGPSKIFIPNV
+577 LIVSKGPSKIFVPNV

-607 GFKVEYK
+607 GFKVDYR
-614 YMAKKKMV
+614 YIGKKKTV

-627 KSGVAVTPGSTVTI
+627 KVGAAVKPGSTITI

>member
-1 VSDLTGEIIDNRY
+1 MIDNRY
-14 ELKRVV
+14 QLKRVV

-54 FVSRFIREAKAA
+54 FVGRFIREAKAA

-77 QDQGWNQG
+77 QDQGWNEG

-99 FTLRDLIN
+99 FTLRDVIS

-184 LSPEQVQRGLSDV
+184 LSPEQVQRGLSDM

-232 ENISAPSVLNPS
+232 ENVAAPSTLNSS
-244 IPIELDEIVLKA
+244 IPSELDEIVLKA
-256 AANNPDKRYK
+256 TANNPDKRFK
-266 DAGAMQEQVLG
+266 DAGAMQEQVLT

-291 ELDIPIPKSKISKS
+291 ELDIPIPNGKAPKKKREKLGKLDILKKI
-305 SKKSKEKRSKF
+305 
-316 ELLKNVTTQ
+316 TTQ
-325 LDLKRGNPMRENT
+325 LDLKRGNVMRETSGTVKRN
-338 NSTAKTAKGKRKVSN
+338 RKVST
-353 RVKRNRFIALAIV
+353 RVKRNRAIALLIV
-366 VLIIATT
+366 LTIVAAS
-373 WYKISGPGNKIL
+373 WYKISGPGNKIA

-393 QNQAAKTIEKLGL
+393 QKQAAKTVAELGL
-406 KIDVTEKV
+406 TVDVTEKV
-414 FSEDVPTGKIITS
+414 FSEDVQIGKVITS
-427 DPAGGGRVDVAGT
+427 DPAGGGRVAIAGT

-446 KGKERIKVPELTGLT
+446 KGKERIEVPELVGLT
-461 IDSATVALDE
+461 IELATAALNE
-471 ANLKIGRVTEEF
+471 KNLKIGRVTEKF
-483 SATLE
+483 SAMLE
-488 AGFLIGSNPAASS
+488 AGLLIDGNPASGS
-501 DVRKDSTVD
+501 QVRKDSTVD
-510 LIVSKGIEQVKVS
+510 LIVSKGIQQVELT
-523 NYQGKTSDQAQN
+523 NFQGKTSDEAQS
-535 ELSAAGLIVSSKYEY
+535 ELTTAGLIVSSKYEY
-550 SDNIPVGT
+550 SDTIPVGT

-563 PNDVATVGKGEKIT
+563 PSDVATIGKGEKVL
-577 LVISKGPSKIFIPNV
+577 LVISKGPSKIFVPNV
-592 YSLSKLAATKILEDL
+592 YSLSKLTATKILEDL
-607 GFKVEYK
+607 GFKVAFK
-614 YMAKKKMV
+614 YIANKKSV

-627 KSGVAVTPGSTVTI
+627 TSGTAVSPGSTVTI

>member
-1 VSDLTGEIIDNRY
+1 MSDLTGEIIDNRY
-14 ELKRVV
+14 QLKRVV

-54 FVSRFIREAKAA
+54 FVGRFIREAKAA
-66 AALAHP
+66 ATLAHP

-77 QDQGWNQG
+77 QDQGWNEG

-132 SAGILHRDI
+132 NGGILHRDI

-184 LSPEQVQRGLSDV
+184 LSPEQVQRGLSDM
-197 RSDVYSLGIVLF
+197 RSDIYSLGIVLF

-232 ENISAPSVLNPS
+232 ENISAPSRLNPS
-244 IPIELDEIVLKA
+244 IPPELDEIVLKA
-256 AANNPDKRYK
+256 AANNPDKRFK
-266 DAGAMQEQVLG
+266 DAGAMQEQVLN
-277 LLTKLDPNRRQMSL
+277 LLSKLDPNRRQMSL
-291 ELDIPIPKSKISKS
+291 ELDLPIPRGKLPKKKREKFSKLDI
-305 SKKSKEKRSKF
+305 
-316 ELLKNVTTQ
+316 LKNITTQ
-325 LDLKRGNPMRENT
+325 LDLKRGNVMRETT
-338 NSTAKTAKGKRKVSN
+338 NSTNRSNKGKRKVSS

-366 VLIIATT
+366 LLIIATS

-393 QNQAAKTIEKLGL
+393 QSQAANTVAMLGL
-406 KIDVTEKV
+406 KVDVTEKV
-414 FSEDVPTGKIITS
+414 FSEDVSIGKIITS
-427 DPAGGGRVDVAGT
+427 DPAGGGRVAIAGT

-446 KGKERIKVPELTGLT
+446 KGKERIKVPAITGLT
-461 IDSATVALDE
+461 IESATVALNE
-471 ANLKIGRVTEEF
+471 MNLKIGRVTEEF

-510 LIVSKGIEQVKVS
+510 LIISKGIEQVKLA
-523 NYQGKTSDQAQN
+523 NFQGKTSDQAQS
-535 ELSAAGLIVSSKYEY
+535 ELTAAGLIVSSKYEY

-563 PNDVATVGKGEKIT
+563 PSDVTTVGKGEKIV

-614 YMAKKKMV
+614 YIAKKKSV

-627 KSGVAVTPGSTVTI
+627 KSGTAVSPGSTVTI

>member
-1 VSDLTGEIIDNRY
+1 VSDLTGELIDNRY
-14 ELKRVV
+14 LLKRVV

-54 FVSRFIREAKAA
+54 FVGRFIREAKAA

-77 QDQGWNQG
+77 QDQGWNEG

-99 FTLRDLIN
+99 FTLRDVIN
-107 EQGALGVTESLRY
+107 DQGALGVNESLRY
-120 FAPVIAAMSAAH
+120 FTPVLSAMSAAH
-132 SAGILHRDI
+132 KNGILHRDI

-164 PQLGATLTVESSV
+164 AQLGSTLTVESSV

-184 LSPEQVQRGLSDV
+184 LSPEQVQRGLSDM

-218 DGESPIQIAYMHVN
+218 DGETPIQIAYMHVN
-232 ENISAPSVLNPS
+232 ENVAAPSTLNPA
-244 IPIELDEIVLKA
+244 IPSEIDDIVLKA
-256 AANNPDKRYK
+256 TANNSDKRFK
-266 DAGAMQEQVLG
+266 DAGEMHEQVLAQ
-277 LLTKLDPNRRQMSL
+277 LTKLDPNRRQMSL
-291 ELDIPIPKSKISKS
+291 ELDIPIPKGKS
-305 SKKSKEKRSKF
+305 PKRKREKPGKF
-316 ELLKNVTTQ
+316 DIIKNITTQ
-325 LDLKRGNPMRENT
+325 LDLKRSNVMRET
-338 NSTAKTAKGKRKVSN
+338 SGTTKRKRKVSA
-353 RVKRNRFIALAIV
+353 RVKRNRAIALLIV
-366 VLIIATT
+366 LLIIGTS
-373 WYKISGPGNKIL
+373 WYRISGPGNKIA
-385 IPSLAGMT
+385 IPSLVGMS
-393 QNQAAKTIEKLGL
+393 QAQAAKTVSELGL
-406 KIDVTEKV
+406 KVDVIQEV
-414 FSEDVPTGKIITS
+414 FSEDVPKGKVLTS

-446 KGKERIKVPELTGLT
+446 KGKDRIKVPELVGLT
-461 IDSATVALDE
+461 VEEAATLLKSV
-471 ANLKIGRVTEEF
+471 NLKIGRVSEVF
-483 SATLE
+483 SDALE
-488 AGFLIGSNPAASS
+488 VGLLIDGNPSSGSP
-501 DVRKDSTVD
+501 VRKDSTVD
-510 LIVSKGIEQVKVS
+510 LILSKGLEQVELS
-523 NYQGKTSDQAQN
+523 NFQGKTSDQAQS
-535 ELSAAGLIVSSKYEY
+535 ELTAAGLIVSSKYEY
-550 SDNIPVGT
+550 SDSIPIGT

-563 PNDVATVGKGEKIT
+563 PSDVSTVGKGQKIE

-607 GFKVEYK
+607 GFKVEFK
-614 YMAKKKMV
+614 YIAKKKSV
-622 TNISP
+622 TNMSP
-627 KSGVAVTPGSTVTI
+627 KSGTAVAPGSIVTI